1 MSKASIVKNLRK
13 FGHEIAFQAKKHSPT
28 IFMIMGITGTA
39 ASMVMA
45 CKATV
50 KAVDIVKEH
59 KETVNC
65 IHICMED
72 ESIKEEYT
80 EEDAKKEL
88 TGTYVQTGWKLAKLY
103 APSIGLAT
111 LSVASMIT
119 SNNILRKRNVAL
131 AAAYATVDKSFKVY
145 RDRVID
151 RFGEEVDRQLKH
163 NIKPKE
169 VTETVTDENGE
180 VKEVKTVKQYVDPD
194 DVSGYARFFEEYTRD
209 EEGNVIKN
217 PYWDINNNYNLLFL
231 KSRQNYFND
240 ILRVKKRVFLNEVY
254 EGLGLPRTLAG
265 QQVGWVYNPEKPTG
279 DNYIDFGI
287 YASEQNYSD
296 FVYGKD
302 AILLDFNVDGVI
314 LDSMKIRI

>member
-1 MSKASIVKNLRK
+1 MSKASIVNSIRK
-13 FGHEIAFQAKKHSPT
+13 FGYEIAFQAKKHSPT
-28 IFMIMGITGTA
+28 ILMVAGITGIA
-39 ASMVMA
+39 GSMVMA
-45 CKATV
+45 CKATT
-50 KAVDIVKEH
+50 KAVDLVEEH
-59 KETVNC
+59 KHTVEC

-72 ESIKEEYT
+72 ESLKKEYS

-88 TGTYVQTGWKLAKLY
+88 TGTYVQTGLKLAKLY
-103 APSIGLAT
+103 APSVILAT
-111 LSVASMIT
+111 ISVTSMVA

-145 RDRVID
+145 RDRVVD

-163 NIKPKE
+163 GIKAKE
-169 VTETVTDENGE
+169 ILENVTDENGE
-180 VKEVKTVKQYVDPD
+180 VKEVKTVKQYIDPD
-194 DVSGYARFFEEYTRD
+194 DVSGYARFFEEFTRD

-240 ILRVKKRVFLNEVY
+240 LLRVKKRVFLNEVY
-254 EGLGLPRTLAG
+254 EGLGLPRTFAG